1 MSASHDKCI
10 ASGTQMWDPRAMC
23 TVRRELEPPPLTV
36 YKDLGSTGAR
46 MKCARLCS
54 RLRLPSNGLE
64 TIDCKAE
71 VVELAD
77 TPS

>member
-1 MSASHDKCI
+1 MHHERHANVVREPCV
-10 ASGTQMWDPRAMC
+10 PC
-23 TVRRELEPPPLTV
+23 RRELEPPPLTV